1 MAFLELNDIAIGYQQ
16 DTLIVDGLNLSIQEG
31 ELVSF
36 LGPSGCGKTTTLRGI
51 AGFVHLTRGSLT
63 IADSDYTT
71 TPANKR
77 NIGVV
82 FQSYAL
88 FPHLSVFEN
97 VAFGLRLR
105 RVNNTE
111 LRRRVAEAL
120 DMVGLSGFETRLPG
134 QLSGG
139 QQQRVAM
146 ARAVVIEPQ
155 LLLLDEPLSNLDAKL
170 RIELRTQLKRV
181 QKRLGVTSVYVTH
194 DQEEALALSDRI
206 VVMNAGNIE
215 QLGTPEAIY
224 RQPETLFV
232 AQFMGFSNHFAATV
246 ADITAG
252 VAHINTPQGRG
263 YTRAGREVKAGA
275 DVVVAFRPTAA
286 SLTADT
292 ETIPE
297 DALAIPGHVLLRT
310 FQGEDINYLVKTTL
324 GEFEVSVASD
334 HAHMADIAEHADV
347 TVCLPKERCIA
358 YVR

>member
-1 MAFLELNDIAIGYQQ
+1 MAFLALQDVTIGYQQ
-16 DTLIVDGLNLSIQEG
+16 HTPIVDGLNLAIDEG

-51 AGFVHLTRGSLT
+51 AGFVHLMRGSLT
-63 IADSDYTT
+63 IAGSNYTT

-170 RIELRTQLKRV
+170 RIELRVQLRRV

-206 VVMNAGNIE
+206 VVMNAGSIE
-215 QLGTPEAIY
+215 QLGTPEHVY
-224 RQPETLFV
+224 QQPETLFV
-232 AQFMGFSNHFAATV
+232 AQFMGFANQFAGTV
-246 ADITAG
+246 VDVSDGIAYVD
-252 VAHINTPQGRG
+252 TPQGRG
-263 YTRAGREVKAGA
+263 HTRAGRGVCAGA
-275 DVVVAFRPTAA
+275 EVVVAFRPTAA
-286 SLTADT
+286 ELVTAPADVPDST
-292 ETIPE
+292 LTIPGQ
-297 DALAIPGHVLLRT
+297 ILLRT
-310 FQGEDINYLVKTTL
+310 FQGEDVNYLVKTPL
-324 GEFEVSVASD
+324 GEFDVSVASD
-334 HAHMADIAEHADV
+334 RTPLTEHADV
-347 TVCLPKERCIA
+347 MVCLAKERCIA
-358 YVR
+358 YVH

>member
-1 MAFLELNDIAIGYQQ
+1 MAFLDLNDVAIGYQK
-16 DTLIVDGLNLSIQEG
+16 DTLIVDGLNLTIQDG

-51 AGFVHLTRGSLT
+51 AGFVHLVRGSLT
-63 IADSDYTT
+63 IDGRDYTA

-105 RVNNTE
+105 RVNSSD

-170 RIELRTQLKRV
+170 RIELRTQLRRV

-215 QLGTPEAIY
+215 QLGTPETVY
-224 RQPETLFV
+224 QQPETLFV
-232 AQFMGFSNHFAATV
+232 AQFMGFSNHFPGKV
-246 ADITAG
+246 AQMVHG
-252 VAHINTPQGRG
+252 VAHVDTPHGRG
-263 YTRAGREVKAGA
+263 YTRAGREVTVGA
-275 DVVVAFRPTAA
+275 DVSIAFRPTAA
-286 SLTADT
+286 WLTADT
-292 ETIPE
+292 ETMPE
-297 DALAIPGHVLLRT
+297 GTLAIPGQVLLRT
-310 FQGEDINYLVKTTL
+310 FQGEDVNYLVKTPL
-324 GEFEVSVASD
+324 GEFEVLVASD
-334 HAHMADIAEHADV
+334 HAQIAEHADI